1 MTDDS
6 SDPFDP
12 SNAFRRVTL
21 TDDQAAYFRQLSARR
36 RSLYP
41 LVSEVILYTLFLKGE
56 SVSIDTASRAGLR
69 HHIDETK
76 LLIAALAARDEDE
89 LRAKLAALDEREPLV
104 EANVNLR
111 AMLEAGAR
119 SDILRLKPRN
129 PPRWMLDWSLS

>member
-12 SNAFRRVTL
+12 SWVFRRVSL
-21 TDDQAAYFRQLSARR
+21 TGEQADHFRRLSARR
-36 RSLYP
+36 RNLYA
-41 LVSEVILYTLFLKGE
+41 LVSDTILFTLFIKGQNLN
-56 SVSIDTASRAGLR
+56 IDAAARAGLL
-69 HHIDETK
+69 HHVDETK
-76 LLIAALAARDEDE
+76 LLIAALAAGDEHE
-89 LRAKLAALDEREPLV
+89 LHAKLAALDDREPLV

-119 SDILRLKPRN
+119 ADILRLKPRN